1 MRRSTGFT
9 RKSRRPSGTAWE
21 PSSDKVEKCGGFSP
35 ALAKESHEDL
45 IWEVSAVADDK
56 VSQCRVAV
64 SIFDQEYVVKS
75 REEEAYVRELASYL
89 DRKMREIHH
98 KS

>member
-1 MRRSTGFT
+1 
-9 RKSRRPSGTAWE
+9 
-21 PSSDKVEKCGGFSP
+21 
-35 ALAKESHEDL
+35 
-45 IWEVSAVADDK
+45 VADDK

-98 KS
+98 KSPHLTPHKVAVLTALNLVDELFKVRKEYEGLLELIEQAKKTTRAETL